1 MNRPRAF
8 FLTPEEPKS
17 GSGGGGLRSAS
28 LLAYLQK
35 KYDVQTVTFS
45 LRPHSRS
52 PQARVWRNTLRLARG
67 CPPLFDRFSG
77 YENQIRAAV
86 RGRYAV
92 GVVEHFW
99 CASYA
104 PLLRGC
110 CGRLVLDLHNIES
123 ELARTHARAARWPA
137 SWASQRFAEA
147 YQRLEREWLPQF
159 DVILTASEEDRRRIS
174 HPDVRVFP
182 NALPEIARPQRRSK
196 RTRSCSAETWN
207 TIPMSRRFAGSA
219 REIWPR
225 VREKAPGIEWRLLGS
240 NPEAV
245 ARVHQRR
252 SAYPRDRTG
261 GGRDRDTWRKPKCV
275 IAPLLSGSGTRFKI
289 LEAWAAGRAVVST
302 TLGAEGLARVDGE
315 HLLLADDPDD
325 FADAVLRLWNDPPLR
340 ARLGEAGRAHYEDR
354 FTWPAAWRKL
364 DEAGGS
370 CESRGRACPARASF
384 RRTRTP

>member
-1 MNRPRAF
+1 MTPPRSL

-28 LLAYLQK
+28 LLGYLQE

-45 LRPHSRS
+45 LRPHSRRAE
-52 PQARVWRNTLRLARG
+52 ARIWRNVVRLARG
-67 CPPLFDRFSG
+67 RPPLFDRFSG
-77 YENQIRAAV
+77 YADQITNALQ
-86 RGRYAV
+86 GRYAV

-104 PLLRGC
+104 PLLRSC
-110 CGRLVLDLHNIES
+110 CEKLVLDLHNIES

-137 SWASQRFAEA
+137 SWASHRFTEA

-159 DVILTASEEDRRRIS
+159 DVILTASEDDRRRVN
-174 HPDVRVFP
+174 HPNVCVFP
-182 NALPEIARPQRRSK
+182 NALPEIPRPSVPEANTIAFSGNLEYHPNVEAVRWF
-196 RTRSCSAETWN
+196 RTR
-207 TIPMSRRFAGSA
+207 
-219 REIWPR
+219 IWPR
-225 VREKAPGIEWRLLGS
+225 IRENAPGIEWRLLGS

-245 ARVHQRR
+245 A
-252 SAYPRDRTG
+252 AFTG
-261 GGRDRDTWRKPKCV
+261 GDPHIRVVGPVEDAIASLAEAKVC

-302 TLGAEGLARVDGE
+302 TLGAEGLGARDGE

-340 ARLGEAGRAHYEDR
+340 ARLGDAGWAHYRDR
-354 FTWPAAWRKL
+354 FTWPEAWRKL
-364 DEAGGS
+364 DEAGGI
-370 CESRGRACPARASF
+370 
-384 RRTRTP
+384 